1 MTPAELLARPVEDVE
16 VNLSILVGCYYNF
29 VPEATADMNEFVCPE
44 DDRVE
49 IRVFKHFNFDYRR
62 FWRLAAVYLDGE
74 PVMITQNA
82 GREGDDHAHR
92 YILDEERYRELVG
105 LIASMPRKPNDHI
118 VHQKDQDRTS
128 VVKMDEQLGDK
139 LEKFYGDELDGLH
152 GRVLLRS
159 YY

>member
-1 MTPAELLARPVEDVE
+1 VTPNELLARPVESVE
-16 VNLSILVGCYYNF
+16 TDLSILVGCYYNF
-29 VPEATADMNEFVCPE
+29 VPEATNDMAEFVRPE

-92 YILDEERYRELVG
+92 FVVDGDRYRELVG
-105 LIASMPRKPNDHI
+105 IVASMPRKPNDHS
-118 VHQKDQDRTS
+118 VDERDRKRTS
-128 VVKMDEQLGDK
+128 VVARDEELGDK
-139 LEKFYGDELDGLH
+139 LTEFYNDRLDG
-152 GRVLLRS
+152 GFFPNRCW
-159 YY
+159 